1 MSVAIKW
8 IVNLIRDRALNLTG
22 NVLLYN
28 SVRWFSHGAVL
39 ERLVAMSP
47 HIISFLEEI
56 CHPVAKLDTQ
66 FTIGPCVLADI
77 YGHLNKLSM
86 LIQGR
91 QKMQVVQSSKRAYWH
106 ALSLRNV
113 THRVELFCVT

>member
-28 SVRWFSHGAVL
+28 SVRCFNHGAVL
-39 ERLVAMSP
+39 EILVAMSP
-47 HIISFLEEI
+47 HIIRFLS
-56 CHPVAKLDTQ
+56 VAKLDTQ
-66 FTIGPCVLADI
+66 FTIGLCVLADI